1 MGNARRAF
9 TLVELLV
16 VIAIIGVLVAL
27 LLPAVQA
34 AREAARRMQCSNC
47 HKQVS
52 LALHNY
58 HDINNTL
65 PAINSGVVF
74 VSGQIAP
81 GYSALFALCPYIEQT
96 ARYEGILSNPT
107 MIGAGNPH
115 PLLQGTIPTL
125 LCPSD
130 GDATSPGQNTTSA
143 GDLGN
148 NARSSIVLNVGDHF
162 AANSQPSAPA
172 SKTFGISR
180 APFYPTYD
188 NSTKIWENVFKSFSA
203 ITDGLSNTM
212 GISETLSS
220 TSENSIEAK
229 QFVVYLD
236 ITGSSGETVAPYTK
250 SPAFCRD
257 SVLDP
262 NNRRYLLQSVV
273 NATGANVHRGH
284 NFAQGF
290 VARIGFTAA
299 LPPNSPSCNGRYS
312 TDHNDNARQG
322 WGIFSVTSNH
332 TGGVNIG
339 LLDGSVRFISDTI
352 DSGDLNA
359 VIVSSGP
366 SPYGIWGALASVNS
380 NESVSGF

>member
-1 MGNARRAF
+1 
-9 TLVELLV
+9 
-16 VIAIIGVLVAL
+16 
-27 LLPAVQA
+27 
-34 AREAARRMQCSNC
+34 
-47 HKQVS
+47 
-52 LALHNY
+52 
-58 HDINNTL
+58 
-65 PAINSGVVF
+65 
-74 VSGQIAP
+74 
-81 GYSALFALCPYIEQT
+81 
-96 ARYEGILSNPT
+96 

-115 PLLQGTIPTL
+115 PFLQGKIPTL

-130 GDATSPGQNTTSA
+130 GDSTLPGQNTTTA
-143 GDLGN
+143 GVVGN
-148 NARSSIVLNVGDHF
+148 NARSSIVLSVGDQF
-162 AANSQPSAPA
+162 AANSRPSAPA

-180 APFYPTYD
+180 APFYPAYD
-188 NSTKIWENVFKSFSA
+188 NSAGIWENVHKPFAA

-212 GISETLSS
+212 GISETLGS

-229 QFVVYLD
+229 RFVVYLD
-236 ITGSSGETVAPYTK
+236 IAGSSGEDVTPYTK

-262 NNRRYLLQSVV
+262 NDRRSLLQSVV
-273 NATGANVHRGH
+273 SATGANVHRGH

-290 VARIGFTAA
+290 VARIGFTTA

-312 TDHNDNARQG
+312 TDHNDNARNG

-332 TGGVNIG
+332 AGGVNAG

-366 SPYGIWGALASVNS
+366 SPYGIWGALASANGS
-380 NESVSGF
+380 ESASGF